1 MLQEFRL
8 NVELTTNLVRN
19 TLDGGTTGDSALV
32 ESRPHPLTLLELVS
46 LGEYKDVLL
55 QAFIIALRE
64 GVEASLIGGI
74 VFAYL
79 TKIGRSDLKRT
90 VFWALGSAIT
100 ASVAGAVVLA
110 RTQYNTDIFEGWVM
124 LAAAAFVIS
133 MIWFMHKTARTM
145 KGSIE
150 EKISQYTGAA
160 GVSKLGLFFFVFL
173 LVLREGVETVL
184 ILSAVTL
191 NSTEILSFTGTLLG
205 IAVAVVFGVLF
216 IRGSVKINLQRFFRV
231 TTVILYFVAFQLI
244 VSGLHELSENGVLPS
259 STAEMRIIGPIV
271 RNDLF
276 FFVTMLA
283 LAGLMM
289 LLEYKRRAPVVLST
303 TATAADRRRAEWSQ
317 RREKMWMT
325 AVVATS
331 FVFIFLS
338 TAEFIYAKSST
349 ALSPTAAVTLVGSQV
364 TLPTADVNDDKLHRY
379 GVHID
384 DGKGGNIEIRFLL
397 FKKPDGNIVSVAD
410 ACSICGPVGFYIGS
424 QGITCK
430 MCASPLNA
438 ASMGQKGGCNPIPLK
453 SSIAGDEGVI
463 QAADLRELAPV
474 FER

>member
-1 MLQEFRL
+1 M
-8 NVELTTNLVRN
+8 
-19 TLDGGTTGDSALV
+19 
-32 ESRPHPLTLLELVS
+32 
-46 LGEYKDVLL
+46 L
-55 QAFIIALRE
+55 QAFIITLRE
-64 GVEASLIGGI
+64 GVEAALIVGI

-79 TKIGRSDLKRT
+79 SKIGRNELKRT
-90 VFWALGSAIT
+90 VFWALGAAVA
-100 ASVAGAVVLA
+100 ASVGVAIVVAHL
-110 RTQYNTDIFEGWVM
+110 NFNSDIIEGWVM
-124 LAAAAFVIS
+124 LAAAVFVIS
-133 MIWFMHKTARTM
+133 MIWFMHKTARSM
-145 KGSIE
+145 KGEIE
-150 EKISQYTGAA
+150 SKVAKFTG
-160 GVSKLGLFFFVFL
+160 GKDGPSHIGLFLFVFL

-191 NSTEILSFTGTLLG
+191 NSTELLSFTGTLLG

-259 STAEMRIIGPIV
+259 STTEMRLIGPIV

-289 LLEYKRRAPVVLST
+289 LLEYKRRTPIELPSN
-303 TATAADRRRAEWSQ
+303 ATPADKRRAEWTQ

-325 AVVATS
+325 AVVVTS

-338 TAEFIYAKSST
+338 TAEFIYAKSTT
-349 ALSPTAAVTLVGSQV
+349 ALSPTTAVTLVGSQAIV
-364 TLPTADVNDDKLHRY
+364 PTSQITDDQLHRY
-379 GVHID
+379 GVHVD
-384 DGKGGNIEIRFLL
+384 DGKGGSVEVRFLL
-397 FKKPDGNIVSVAD
+397 YKKPDGNIVSVAD
-410 ACSICGPVGFYIGS
+410 ACHICGPVGFYISS

-430 MCASPLNA
+430 MCASPLVPQ
-438 ASMGQKGGCNPIPLK
+438 SMGQPGGCNPIPLQ
-453 SSIAGDEGVI
+453 STIGGGEVVI
-463 QAADLRELAPV
+463 QAADLRALAPV

>member
-1 MLQEFRL
+1 MRL
-8 NVELTTNLVRN
+8 
-19 TLDGGTTGDSALV
+19 
-32 ESRPHPLTLLELVS
+32 
-46 LGEYKDVLL
+46 
-55 QAFIIALRE
+55 
-64 GVEASLIGGI
+64 
-74 VFAYL
+74 
-79 TKIGRSDLKRT
+79 
-90 VFWALGSAIT
+90 
-100 ASVAGAVVLA
+100 
-110 RTQYNTDIFEGWVM
+110 
-124 LAAAAFVIS
+124 
-133 MIWFMHKTARTM
+133 
-145 KGSIE
+145 
-150 EKISQYTGAA
+150 
-160 GVSKLGLFFFVFL
+160 
-173 LVLREGVETVL
+173 
-184 ILSAVTL
+184 
-191 NSTEILSFTGTLLG
+191 
-205 IAVAVVFGVLF
+205 
-216 IRGSVKINLQRFFRV
+216 
-231 TTVILYFVAFQLI
+231 
-244 VSGLHELSENGVLPS
+244 
-259 STAEMRIIGPIV
+259 IGPIV

-289 LLEYKRRAPVVLST
+289 LLEYKRRSPAVLAA
-303 TATAADRRRAEWSQ
+303 TATPADKRRAEWNQ

-349 ALSPTAAVTLVGSQV
+349 ALSPTSAVTLVGSQV

-384 DGKGGNIEIRFLL
+384 DGKGGNVEIRFLL
-397 FKKPDGNIVSVAD
+397 FKKPDGTIVSVAD
-410 ACSICGPVGFYIGS
+410 ACQICGPVGFYIGD

-453 SSIAGDEGVI
+453 STISSNQLVI

>member
-1 MLQEFRL
+1 M
-8 NVELTTNLVRN
+8 
-19 TLDGGTTGDSALV
+19 
-32 ESRPHPLTLLELVS
+32 
-46 LGEYKDVLL
+46 L
-55 QAFIIALRE
+55 QAFIITLRE
-64 GVEASLIGGI
+64 GVEASLIVGI

-79 TKIGRSDLKRT
+79 GKIGRPELKRT
-90 VFWALGSAIT
+90 VFWALGLAIA
-100 ASVAGAVVLA
+100 ASVAGAAIVA
-110 RTQYNTDIFEGWVM
+110 RTQFNSDILEGWVM

-133 MIWFMHKTARTM
+133 MIWFMHKTARSM
-145 KGSIE
+145 KGDIE
-150 EKISQYTGAA
+150 QKVAKLAQSTG
-160 GVSKLGLFFFVFL
+160 GSSVSKLGLFFFVFL

-191 NSTEILSFTGTLLG
+191 NSTELLSFTGTLLG

-259 STAEMRIIGPIV
+259 SPTEMRLIGPIV

-289 LLEYKRRAPVVLST
+289 LLEYKRRTPVTLAAN
-303 TATAADRRRAEWSQ
+303 ATPADKRRAEWSQ
-317 RREKMWMT
+317 RRERMWMT

-331 FVFIFLS
+331 FIFIFLS

-349 ALSPTAAVTLVGSQV
+349 ALSPTSAVTLVGSQV
-364 TLPTADVNDDKLHRY
+364 TLSTADVNDDKLHRF

-384 DGKGGNIEIRFLL
+384 DGKGGNVEIRFLL
-397 FKKPDGNIVSVAD
+397 FRKPDGNVVSVAD
-410 ACSICGPVGFYIGS
+410 ACQICGPVGFYIGD

-453 SSIAGDEGVI
+453 STVGGGQVVI

>member
-1 MLQEFRL
+1 M
-8 NVELTTNLVRN
+8 
-19 TLDGGTTGDSALV
+19 
-32 ESRPHPLTLLELVS
+32 
-46 LGEYKDVLL
+46 L
-55 QAFIIALRE
+55 QAFIITLRE
-64 GVEASLIGGI
+64 GVEASLIVGI

-79 TKIGRSDLKRT
+79 TRIGRQELKRT
-90 VFWALGSAIT
+90 VFWALGSAIA
-100 ASVAGAVVLA
+100 ASVAGAILVA
-110 RTQYNTDIFEGWVM
+110 RLRFNSDIIEGWVM
-124 LAAAAFVIS
+124 LAAAFFVIS
-133 MIWFMHKTARTM
+133 MIWFMHRAARSM
-145 KGSIE
+145 KGDIE
-150 EKISQYTGAA
+150 QKIAQYTGPA

-191 NSTEILSFTGTLLG
+191 NSTELLSFTGTLLG
-205 IAVAVVFGVLF
+205 IALAVVFGVLF
-216 IRGSVKINLQRFFRV
+216 VRGSVKINLQRFFRV

-289 LLEYKRRAPVVLST
+289 LLEYKRRTPASLPAN
-303 TATAADRRRAEWSQ
+303 ATPADRRRAEWTQ
-317 RREKMWMT
+317 RREKMWMN

-331 FVFIFLS
+331 FLFIFLS

-349 ALSPTAAVTLVGSQV
+349 ALSPTTAVTLVGSEV
-364 TLPTADVNDDKLHRY
+364 TLPTADINDDKLHRF

-384 DGKGGNIEIRFLL
+384 DGKGGSVEIRFLL
-397 FKKPDGNIVSVAD
+397 FRKPDGNIVSVAD
-410 ACSICGPVGFYIGS
+410 ACQICGPVGFYIGE

-438 ASMGQKGGCNPIPLK
+438 ASMGMKGGCNPIPLK
-453 SSIAGDEGVI
+453 SAITAGQLTI
-463 QAADLRELAPV
+463 QAADLRSLAPV